1 MRKEKEKMSQYVN
14 FYFKTKNDTFIS
26 IGDFSR
32 NTKMYDVCREVGSP
46 WEQLAP
52 FTEERREAALNHL
65 HYLKHK
71 IREYISELESE
82 LKHSHIYQGLNVK
95 ERIAWREDIRSE
107 INEWEDEIFQL
118 NYAINFID
126 IIGKMSEGHDLP
138 HENQLYF
145 GFEVDGAL
153 ENLKNN

>member
-1 MRKEKEKMSQYVN
+1 MSQYIN

-32 NTKMYDVCREVGSP
+32 NTKMYDVCREVGAP

-52 FTEERREAALNHL
+52 FTKERREEAVKNLR
-65 HYLKHK
+65 YLKCK
-71 IREYISELESE
+71 IREHIFELESE

-95 ERIAWREDIRSE
+95 ERMAWREYIRSE
-107 INEWEDEIFQL
+107 IKEWEDEISQL
-118 NYAINFID
+118 DYAINFVT
-126 IIGKMSEGHDLP
+126 IIRKMSEGHDLP

>member
-1 MRKEKEKMSQYVN
+1 MSQYIN

-32 NTKMYDVCREVGSP
+32 NTKMYDVCKEVGAP

-52 FTEERREAALNHL
+52 FTEERREAAVKDLR
-65 HYLKHK
+65 YLKCK
-71 IREYISELESE
+71 IREHISELESE
-82 LKHSHIYQGLNVK
+82 LKYST
-95 ERIAWREDIRSE
+95 AWREDISSE

-118 NYAINFID
+118 DYAINFID
-126 IIGKMSEGHDLP
+126 IIGKMSEGHDFP

>member
-1 MRKEKEKMSQYVN
+1 MSQYIN

-32 NTKMYDVCREVGSP
+32 NTKMYDVCKEVGAP

-52 FTEERREAALNHL
+52 FTEERREAAVKGLR
-65 HYLKHK
+65 YLKCK
-71 IREYISELESE
+71 IREHISELESE
-82 LKHSHIYQGLNVK
+82 LKYST
-95 ERIAWREDIRSE
+95 AWREDISSE

-126 IIGKMSEGHDLP
+126 IIGKMSEGHELL

>member
-1 MRKEKEKMSQYVN
+1 MKMSQYIN

-32 NTKMYDVCREVGSP
+32 NTKMYEVCKEVGAP

-52 FTEERREAALNHL
+52 FTEERREAAVKGLR
-65 HYLKHK
+65 YLKCK
-71 IREYISELESE
+71 IREHISELESE
-82 LKHSHIYQGLNVK
+82 LKYSHTFRGRNVK
-95 ERIAWREDIRSE
+95 ERMAWREDIKSE

-126 IIGKMSEGHDLP
+126 IIGKMSEGHELP